1 MDGARSPDSK
11 AGDGLADRVR
21 EFLRAHPAF
30 LAENPELYRVLL
42 PPARVHGA
50 DVEDHMAAMISA
62 QRAHAQA
69 MQTETDRVL
78 TAGRAQA
85 GLAARVQEAVLALIE
100 HASVADC
107 VCGEFPRALAVDA
120 AHLCAEWALAGARSL
135 ARGSIAALFG
145 RSFVLF
151 DCDPAWRAT
160 LHGEAAGLAGHQVL
174 IRLPDHD
181 ALIALAA
188 RDGETLDPAMGI
200 GCWQFLARA
209 VAAALAR
216 T

>member
-1 MDGARSPDSK
+1 MDQARSDN
-11 AGDGLADRVR
+11 GLADLVR

-62 QRAHAQA
+62 QRAHAEA

-78 TAGRAQA
+78 AAGRAQA

-100 HASVADC
+100 HPVVAEC
-107 VCGEFPRALAVDA
+107 VSGEFPRALAVDA
-120 AHLCAEWALAGARSL
+120 AHLCIEQPLPGGRSL
-135 ARGSIAALFG
+135 ERGSVAALFG
-145 RSFVLF
+145 RSQVLF
-151 DCDPAWRAT
+151 DADPDWT
-160 LHGEAAGLAGHQVL
+160 PILHGEAAGLAVHQAL
-174 IRLPDHD
+174 IRLPGQD

-188 RDGETLDPAMGI
+188 RDGGTLDPSQGV

-216 T
+216 A